1 MSGDLAG
8 QREDRLYADDLVTGL
23 TVTLGQHTVDMQ
35 EIINFARAWDPQ
47 PFHVDEEAGRRSS
60 FGTIIGSGLHTM
72 AIFQRMAVENAY
84 NRWAVIAGR
93 AIRDVQLTAPLRPGA
108 TVTGT
113 LTITAIVPVDSQR
126 SLVSKRGFVHD
137 GDVQLLSME
146 LDSYLARR

>member
-8 QREDRLYADDLVTGL
+8 QPEDRLYADDLVVGVPTALGRR
-23 TVTLGQHTVDMQ
+23 TVTTQ
-35 EIINFARAWDPQ
+35 EIVDFASAWDPQ
-47 PFHVDEEAGRRSS
+47 PFHVDEEAGRSS
-60 FGTIIGSGLHTM
+60 RFGTIIGSGLHTM

-84 NRWAVIAGR
+84 SRWAVIAGR

-126 SLVSKRGFVHD
+126 SLVSKRGLVHD

-146 LDSYLARR
+146 LDSYIARR